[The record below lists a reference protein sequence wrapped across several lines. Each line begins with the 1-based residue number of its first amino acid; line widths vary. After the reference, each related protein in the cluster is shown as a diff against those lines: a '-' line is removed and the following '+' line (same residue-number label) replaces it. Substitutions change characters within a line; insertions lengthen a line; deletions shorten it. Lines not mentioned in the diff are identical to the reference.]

1 MNIGIIGA
9 GNLGGTL
16 ARLLSEKG
24 HRVAIS
30 NSRGPGTLA
39 ELAAQLGPNA
49 QASTIEEAE
58 AFGEVVLLAI
68 PFGSYAS
75 IPASP
80 LSGKVVIDAMNYYP
94 ARDGQMDQIDGG
106 GLTSSEIVAG
116 HLPGARLVKAF
127 NTMNFK
133 TLAKAGNPA
142 TPMADRLALFLAG
155 DDPGAN
161 AAVSRLIEEIG
172 FAPVDTGPLREG
184 GRRQQPGS
192 AIYNRPIT
200 PREAE
205 EALSSPS

>member
-1 MNIGIIGA
+1 MNVGIIGA
-9 GNLGGTL
+9 GMIGGTL

-24 HRVAIS
+24 HFVAVS
-30 NSRGPGTLA
+30 NSRGPGTLS

-49 QASTIEEAE
+49 RASTIEEAE
-58 AFGEVVLLAI
+58 AFGEVVVLAI

-75 IPASP
+75 IPAGP

-94 ARDGQMDQIDGG
+94 ARDGEIDQIDRG
-106 GLTSSEIVAG
+106 GLTSSELVAG

-127 NTMNFK
+127 NTMHFK
-133 TLAKAGNPA
+133 TLASAGYPA
-142 TPMADRLALFLAG
+142 APVADRLAIFLAG
-155 DDPGAN
+155 DDPEAK
-161 AAVSRLIEEIG
+161 ATVSRLIEEIG

-192 AIYNRPIT
+192 VINNRPMT